1 MLSPPTTEPP
11 IVNRVAQSGIVT
23 LNLEAY
29 YPNNEAI
36 LFDLKDYLFM
46 GLILKEKD
54 FREALTKH
62 DWTQYQGK
70 NIAITCSANAII
82 PLWAYMLVAN
92 YLTQYANYF
101 AVVANTQVLTDLI
114 FIQNLSQ
121 QINPERYR
129 DRLVFVKGCVD
140 KTIPAAAFAEITR
153 LLQPVVKTLMYGE
166 PCSTVPIYKQK

>member
-54 FREALTKH
+54 
-62 DWTQYQGK
+62 
-70 NIAITCSANAII
+70 
-82 PLWAYMLVAN
+82 
-92 YLTQYANYF
+92 
-101 AVVANTQVLTDLI
+101 
-114 FIQNLSQ
+114 
-121 QINPERYR
+121 
-129 DRLVFVKGCVD
+129 
-140 KTIPAAAFAEITR
+140 
-153 LLQPVVKTLMYGE
+153 
-166 PCSTVPIYKQK
+166 